1 MKFHYISF
9 LLEHFLPMT
18 AQATFTSEK
27 VRRTKFFFGVR
38 YMWSKQQI
46 AEPFSNI
53 GAGVRCDVSPTPDWL
68 KNEIEA
74 PLVQGNIIP
83 KVPSFIFLNFL

>member
-1 MKFHYISF
+1 
-9 LLEHFLPMT
+9 MT

-53 GAGVRCDVSPTPDWL
+53 GAGVRCDVSPPPEWL
-68 KNEIEA
+68 KKNIEA
-74 PLVQGNIIP
+74 PLVQGGVIP
-83 KVPSFIFLNFL
+83 KVSFFFPFYIQVLCLYIIQM

>member
-1 MKFHYISF
+1 
-9 LLEHFLPMT
+9 MT

-46 AEPFSNI
+46 AEPFSSI
-53 GAGVRCDVSPTPDWL
+53 AAGVRCDVSPPPDWL

-74 PLVQGNIIP
+74 TLVQGTIIP
-83 KVPSFIFLNFL
+83 KVLIFFHFFEKIKEIFQRISSIPSQ

>member
-1 MKFHYISF
+1 
-9 LLEHFLPMT
+9 MT

-53 GAGVRCDVSPTPDWL
+53 AAGVRCDVSKPPSWL
-68 KNEIEA
+68 KTDIEA
-74 PLVQGNIIP
+74 PLVSSNIIP
-83 KVPSFIFLNFL
+83 KVKFNRIIS

>member
-1 MKFHYISF
+1 
-9 LLEHFLPMT
+9 MT

-46 AEPFSNI
+46 AEPFSNVA
-53 GAGVRCDVSPTPDWL
+53 AGVRHDVSQPPPWL
-68 KNEIEA
+68 RTGIEQ
-74 PLVQGNIIP
+74 PLVHGGIIP
-83 KVPSFIFLNFL
+83 KVFFFINFIQNRIF

>member
-1 MKFHYISF
+1 
-9 LLEHFLPMT
+9 MT

-27 VRRTKFFFGVR
+27 VRRTKFFFGYR

-53 GAGVRCDVSPTPDWL
+53 AAGVRSDVSPPPEWL
-68 KNEIEA
+68 KKNIEGE
-74 PLVQGNIIP
+74 LVAGGIIP
-83 KVPSFIFLNFL
+83 KVKKN